1 MKTIDIFGYSFS
13 AIKLRKLRAALTTL
27 GVVIGIAAIVAL
39 LSITQGLQTT
49 LTNQLNQGLS
59 ANTLIVTPGS
69 GGFLSGAGGGGG
81 GGGFGGGGAGGAG
94 GNGGAGGGFGGGG
107 FGGSDTSGFHL
118 YVNYTSEI
126 NALSPDIQSSI
137 AIISRA
143 GYIQSGNLNRSVTI
157 YGVDFNQYAQIYST
171 TFVAASGSIPTNP
184 TGTEAVVGTR
194 VNDPGQNGTL
204 FFGAGDSINVVWT
217 NATVLPPI
225 NESYTATVS
234 GVLGK
239 IGGFGIGGPSDTGV
253 YIPIDQAEKF
263 FGTDQADMIIVQL
276 KNHDSATINATSTE
290 ITKHFSNQVSVI
302 SATAVLSLLTS
313 IFSLLNLFL
322 GGIAAISLLVAGI
335 GIMNIMIVSLI
346 ERTREIGILKALG
359 MKSRTVLTIFLGES
373 IIIGLMG
380 AIIGI
385 VLGWILANVTARIL
399 SSGVFGGGGGFAI
412 TPLLTPEVLVGAL
425 VFGVGISVIFALYP
439 AWRASKLKPV
449 EALRYE

>member
-39 LSITQGLQTT
+39 LSITQGLQATIT
-49 LTNQLNQGLS
+49 GQLNQGLS

-69 GGFLSGAGGGGG
+69 GGFLGGAGGGGAGAG
-81 GGGFGGGGAGGAG
+81 GGAGDRGGFGGAGGSTD
-94 GNGGAGGGFGGGG
+94 N
-107 FGGSDTSGFHL
+107 SGFKL

-126 NALSPDIQSSI
+126 DALSQDIDMSI
-137 AIISRA
+137 AVISRT
-143 GYIQSGNLNRSVTI
+143 GFIETDNLNRTVTI
-157 YGVDFNQYAQIYST
+157 YGVNFNDYSQVYST
-171 TFVAASGSIPTNP
+171 TFEAASGAIPINP
-184 TGTEAVVGTR
+184 AETDAVVGTR
-194 VNDPGQNGTL
+194 VNQPGQNGTI
-204 FFGAGDSINVVWT
+204 FFGASDRINITWT
-217 NATVLPPI
+217 NATVLPPV
-225 NESYTATVS
+225 NETYTADVS

-239 IGGFGIGGPSDTGV
+239 IGGFGVGGPSDTGV
-253 YIPIDQAEKF
+253 YIPIDKALSF
-263 FGTDQADMIIVQL
+263 FGTEQVDMIIVKL
-276 KNHDSATINATSTE
+276 KSSDNATITNVSKL
-290 ITKHFSNQVSVI
+290 ITDHFSNQVSVI
-302 SATAVLSLLTS
+302 SSTAVLSLLTS
-313 IFSLLNLFL
+313 IFSLLQLFL

-373 IIIGLMG
+373 VIIGLIG
-380 AIIGI
+380 AVVGI
-385 VLGWILANVTARIL
+385 VLGWILANATATIL
-399 SSGVFGGGGGFAI
+399 GSGAFGGGGGFTI

-425 VFGVGISVIFALYP
+425 GFGVGVSVIFALYP